1 MIAEAALVWLAQE
14 PPSDEARRA
23 LDTWGSA
30 RDVRLVTP
38 RDSATK
44 AIAIDFSISDRVEQE
59 LDRAREAIAAHE
71 VAVAERALVNAEREL
86 LAHPE
91 LPQAAWLLA
100 EVERA
105 WAVRFMRIAPID
117 AERAEKA
124 WARAAALDGGRASG
138 VGEPRAGAAAPT
150 VKATITMSAGTTLVV
165 TLDGVAITAGPIE
178 RAAGTHQL
186 IVTRDGTTAWAA
198 WVTFAEGATVAV
210 PDLAGAPCSTDDV
223 ARARFTGDGVDARG
237 VRCPRWI
244 AALPFGAVTEGAG
257 TTIRVASCE
266 RERCGPLLEWR
277 APRGGDFIPAPPG
290 VAPFKWPAWGTWTL
304 VGAGAVA
311 VGVVVLVASGVFAP
325 THNETRF
332 VNGGIKP
339 QGGSATFSF

>member
-23 LDTWGSA
+23 LDAWGSA
-30 RDVRLVTP
+30 RDVRLVAP
-38 RDSATK
+38 SASTAK
-44 AIAIDFSISDRVEQE
+44 EIATDFAISDRVEQE

-71 VAVAERALVNAEREL
+71 VAIAERALVNAEREL

-91 LPQAAWLLA
+91 LPHAAWLLA

-105 WAVRFMRIAPID
+105 WAVRFMRIAPMD
-117 AERAEKA
+117 ADRAEKA

-138 VGEPRAGAAAPT
+138 VGEPRSGAPSPT
-150 VKATITMSAGTTLVV
+150 VKATLAMTMSATMVV
-165 TLDGVAITAGPIE
+165 TIDGVVIAPGPIE
-178 RAAGTHQL
+178 RAAGTHQVV
-186 IVTRDGTTAWAA
+186 VTRDGKTAWAA
-198 WVTFAEGATVAV
+198 WVTIADGAVVTV
-210 PDLAGAPCSTDDV
+210 PDLAGAACSTDDV
-223 ARARFTGDGVDARG
+223 AHARFTGDGVDAHG

-244 AALPFGAVTEGAG
+244 AALPFGAITAGAG
-257 TTIRVASCE
+257 STIRVASCE
-266 RERCGPLLEWR
+266 RERCGPLLAWR

-290 VAPFKWPAWGTWTL
+290 VPPVHWPAWGTWTL

-311 VGVVVLVASGVFAP
+311 VGVVVLVATGVFAP
-325 THNETRF
+325 TRTETRF

-339 QGGSATFSF
+339 QAATFSF